1 MMLEHTDK
9 AIYLKVVV
17 GNFLNLSD
25 RPKPDI
31 NGPESNTIVYCEKE
45 QIINQKEQYYNY
57 LFH

>member
-31 NGPESNTIVYCEKE
+31 NGAESNTIVDCEKE
-45 QIINQKEQYYNY
+45 QIINQTEQYYNY